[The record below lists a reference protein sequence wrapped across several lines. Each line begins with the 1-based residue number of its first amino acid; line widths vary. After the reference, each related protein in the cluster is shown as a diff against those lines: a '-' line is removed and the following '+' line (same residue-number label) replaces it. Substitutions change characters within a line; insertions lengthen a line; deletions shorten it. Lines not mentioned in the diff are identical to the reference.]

1 MTLLSREA
9 DTVAAEH
16 ARPGRLQAGWSRF
29 VASRSGPTG
38 LALLLGL
45 ALVGVLAPLLAPA
58 DPLAFVGAGFQ
69 PLGAQFLL
77 GTDHLGRDVLSG
89 VLYGARV
96 SLLIG
101 LVAAGIAALLGVI
114 VGSLAGYVGGLTDLL
129 LSRLIDIFLIIPSFF
144 LIIIV
149 VATFGGRLFATAL
162 IIGLTT
168 WPAPARLMRAQV
180 LSLRARPFV
189 LAALAMGETRLGIL
203 MRSIIPNSL
212 GPVFANATLQAAE
225 VILLEASLSFLGL
238 GDPTVASWGQMI
250 FVGQRYLQRAWWVAL
265 FPGLAIMLTVL
276 ALFALSSGLRAV
288 FVGGVRDRLTG

>member
-9 DTVAAEH
+9 DTTAAEH
-16 ARPGRLQAGWSRF
+16 ARPGWLQAGWSSF
-29 VASRSGPTG
+29 AASRSGPTG

-69 PLGAQFLL
+69 PPGARFLL

-96 SLLIG
+96 SLLVG

-114 VGSLAGYVGGLTDLL
+114 VGSLAGYVGGLTDVL

-149 VATFGGRLFATAL
+149 VATFGGRLFVTAL

-168 WPAPARLMRAQV
+168 WPAPARLTRAQV

-189 LAALAMGETRLGIL
+189 LAALAMGETRLGVL

-212 GPVFANATLQAAE
+212 GPVIANASLQAAE

-238 GDPTVASWGQMI
+238 GDPNVASWGQMI
-250 FVGQRYLQRAWWVAL
+250 FIGQRYLQRAWWVAL

-288 FVGGVRDRLTG
+288 FVGGIGDRLTG